1 VQLPTVQVPGATL
14 PTLPASLPGAGPGAP
29 GASSSTPAGAPATPS
44 GGIDYA
50 PPGQSIEDQVVPKG
64 HGPDIRG
71 GHVPDALDSV
81 LLGGPDG
88 SSTVAAGQ
96 GVDGVPDGAPLA
108 THSARPIDL
117 AGNKAPAGL
126 PALLGIIATV
136 ALSLVTAMY
145 ARLYLMRRQNG

>member
-1 VQLPTVQVPGATL
+1 LPTVQVPGATL
-14 PTLPASLPGAGPGAP
+14 PTLPASLPSAGPEAP
-29 GASSSTPAGAPATPS
+29 GASSSKPAGAPASPS

-64 HGPDIRG
+64 YGPDMRG

-96 GVDGVPDGAPLA
+96 RADGAPLA

-117 AGNKAPAGL
+117 AASKAPAGL